1 MDPDVAATDPID
13 GEAVSL
19 EGPSPS
25 NNPEVSP
32 VSATEAEAKM
42 GTIAAIESD
51 DEEAESSNVSFENAS
66 TNSLV
71 TATEVEAPMED
82 KATMTPAPVLE
93 SFSTMF
99 PDYLKDA
106 PQMQWNDRF
115 DLVDVIILLDPEHE
129 EDVDWYAV
137 AGMMKQ
143 PWPVRT
149 MQTTVMQLLDL
160 VEDQGTFTGTL
171 AAVRV
176 FMTQQMNSQEQKS
189 DYGPEQEKADE
200 VMEEGVANKQP
211 AIAKTPKSERR
222 KVIARKS
229 VPRSPASPRDQK
241 ARVYSKLAPP
251 QSFRSTENVSDSDDT
266 DSVFSV

>member
-1 MDPDVAATDPID
+1 MDHDVLATDLID
-13 GEAVSL
+13 GEAVSFNK
-19 EGPSPS
+19 PHPS

-32 VSATEAEAKM
+32 VSTTEAEAKTE
-42 GTIAAIESD
+42 TIAAVESD
-51 DEEAESSNVSFENAS
+51 DEEAEPSNVSSNNAS

-71 TATEVEAPMED
+71 IATEVEAPMED
-82 KATMTPAPVLE
+82 EVIITPAPVPG
-93 SFSTMF
+93 SFLTMF
-99 PDYLKDA
+99 PDYFKDV
-106 PQMQWNDRF
+106 PQMQWSDRF

-176 FMTQQMNSQEQKS
+176 FMTRQMNSQKQKDYDAEQ
-189 DYGPEQEKADE
+189 DEEDE
-200 VMEEGVANKQP
+200 VMEEVVANMEHAK
-211 AIAKTPKSERR
+211 AKTPKSERR

-229 VPRSPASPRDQK
+229 VPRSPPSSVDK
-241 ARVYSKLAPP
+241 KVRVYSKLAPP
-251 QSFRSTENVSDSDDT
+251 RSFRSTEDDSESDDT